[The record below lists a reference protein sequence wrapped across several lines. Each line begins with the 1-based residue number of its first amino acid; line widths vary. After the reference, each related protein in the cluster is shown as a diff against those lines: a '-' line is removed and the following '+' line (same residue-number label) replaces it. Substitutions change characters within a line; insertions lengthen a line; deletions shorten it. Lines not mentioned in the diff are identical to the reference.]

1 MRIHSNILLPWPQVI
16 HAFNSSRIYNGMW
29 GNFNFFRVTSTYPFD
44 IHSYSSITLLETN
57 RQYYLY
63 NDYFR
68 DTSLEKYGNTNKNI
82 TIYDPTTRNVGM
94 TQIWIPK
101 ISNIGDVILV
111 HTGDNGPINYNSF
124 SILY

>member
-1 MRIHSNILLPWPQVI
+1 
-16 HAFNSSRIYNGMW
+16 MW